1 MQKQMKELIP
11 AQNHLFNFVTP
22 CCFTVITFGSTGE
35 RPQVDAEVEN
45 TEISTVN

>member
-1 MQKQMKELIP
+1 MRKLLS
-11 AQNHLFNFVTP
+11 AQNHLFNFVSP
-22 CCFTVITFGSTGE
+22 SCLTVVTSGSAGE